1 MTTAASRGLPRAA
14 RRARVGRAAL
24 ALARLSMVCFVA
36 LARAASPP
44 EVHLAVERPGGMTFV
59 LAVRLSGANASA
71 SPGVDVVVTRAS
83 DYPTWAAPGVD
94 PPTLA
99 RVRRAA
105 AREDPAALGF
115 VAGTSATPPP
125 YFRASVKVPGSGAN
139 ARVLVEGAYN
149 PRRPELD
156 WPNVASFA
164 VRPNTTYV
172 VVAAPRADSTH
183 AAQPG
188 DPQVATLTVRTAE
201 KVSSNASLAA
211 LGLFPTVALVPWSD
225 ARKRGVASY
234 EAAIGCD
241 VANVTAFATPSFAT
255 SGVTIDGRAARPGPA
270 RRGGAVPEGA
280 FASGPTLAAYGRNA
294 PIKVVVTAHDNA
306 VKETYTITVSR
317 DAPNANAFLK
327 ALDVTEGTLRPPFSK
342 TTFSYALGPISHASP
357 SVRVLAEPEDA
368 GDGTRVEVNGKW
380 TPNGALSAEIPIAAG
395 YGNGDE
401 AVNGMG
407 LITIVAWAQD
417 GSTSLTYRV
426 EVTREPPP
434 IFPNDASLRALATEP
449 RSARLSPP

>member
-1 MTTAASRGLPRAA
+1 
-14 RRARVGRAAL
+14 
-24 ALARLSMVCFVA
+24 
-36 LARAASPP
+36 
-44 EVHLAVERPGGMTFV
+44 MTFV

-83 DYPTWAAPGVD
+83 DYPTWAAPGED

-99 RVRRAA
+99 HVRRAA

-201 KVSSNASLAA
+201 KSRPTRPSPPSASFRPSPSS
-211 LGLFPTVALVPWSD
+211 
-225 ARKRGVASY
+225 RGA
-234 EAAIGCD
+234 
-241 VANVTAFATPSFAT
+241 
-255 SGVTIDGRAARPGPA
+255 
-270 RRGGAVPEGA
+270 
-280 FASGPTLAAYGRNA
+280 TLANA
-294 PIKVVVTAHDNA
+294 
-306 VKETYTITVSR
+306 
-317 DAPNANAFLK
+317 
-327 ALDVTEGTLRPPFSK
+327 
-342 TTFSYALGPISHASP
+342 ASP
-357 SVRVLAEPEDA
+357 R
-368 GDGTRVEVNGKW
+368 TR
-380 TPNGALSAEIPIAAG
+380 
-395 YGNGDE
+395 
-401 AVNGMG
+401 
-407 LITIVAWAQD
+407 
-417 GSTSLTYRV
+417 
-426 EVTREPPP
+426 
-434 IFPNDASLRALATEP
+434 P
-449 RSARLSPP
+449 RSGATWRT